1 MRRVLVLLVLV
12 ATIGAGAAG
21 WYYFARDDGPPI
33 FQGYAEG
40 EYVKVAPTQPGV
52 LVELG
57 VRRGDTVAAGAF
69 LFAQDAAPDEA
80 ARAEAAGKLAQAEAL
95 LANLEKGGRP
105 SEIEAAEAEVRE
117 ARAAHDKAEADLAR
131 GESLFRERVI
141 ARQRLDELDMAAR
154 QATARL
160 ASAEARLA
168 TIRAAARVDEIEAQR
183 AAVAAAKAAL
193 AQASWRL
200 GQRRVAAPAGGLVAD
215 TIFRPGEHVAA
226 GEPVVSLLPPEN
238 LRVRFFVPETALAS
252 LHRGPRVSIACDSCP
267 EDLAATVSFIAPQ
280 PEFTPPVIYS
290 EASRRKLVYL
300 VEARPEDRVGARAL
314 KPGQPIDVRLA
325 P

>member
-1 MRRVLVLLVLV
+1 MRRALVLV
-12 ATIGAGAAG
+12 VLIATIGAGAAA
-21 WYYFARDDGPPI
+21 WYFLARDDGPPI

-40 EYVKVAPTQPGV
+40 EYVKVAPTQPGI
-52 LVELG
+52 LVELA
-57 VRRGDTVAAGAF
+57 VRRGDTVAADQF

-117 ARAAHDKAEADLAR
+117 ARAAHDKAEADLSR
-131 GESLFRERVI
+131 GESLFREHVI
-141 ARQRLDELDMAAR
+141 ARQRLDELYMADRQSAAR
-154 QATARL
+154 L
-160 ASAEARLA
+160 NSAEARLA

-183 AAVAAAKAAL
+183 AAVAAARATL

-200 GQRRVAAPAGGLVAD
+200 EQRRVAAPVGGLVAD

-238 LRVRFFVPETALAS
+238 LLVRFFVPETALAS
-252 LHRGPRVSIACDSCP
+252 LHRGQRVDIACDSCP
-267 EDLAATVSFIAPQ
+267 DGLGATVSFIAPQ

-290 EASRRKLVYL
+290 EASRKKLVYL
-300 VEARPEDRVGARAL
+300 VEARPDDPAGARAL
-314 KPGQPIDVRLA
+314 KPGQPVDVRLA